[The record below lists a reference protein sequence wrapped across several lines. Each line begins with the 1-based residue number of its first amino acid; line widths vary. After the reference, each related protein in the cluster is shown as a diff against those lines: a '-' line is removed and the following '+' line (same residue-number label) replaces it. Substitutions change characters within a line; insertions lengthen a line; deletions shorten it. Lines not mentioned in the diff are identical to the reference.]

1 MRLHNIKMKPKD
13 IAALVKLGEST
24 ISRIIIQSTPGKVK
38 PRTYRER
45 CVVVS
50 VTKEDHA
57 IIAEYAKVEGIPMHE
72 ALHSLLHDARS
83 AELVDVIKR
92 EVAVIMKA
100 AKTEVAIIKKKWWQL

>member
-13 IAALVKLGEST
+13 IASLVKLGEST
-24 ISRIIIQSTPGKVK
+24 ISRIIIQSTPDKVK
-38 PRTYRER
+38 PRTDRES

-57 IIAEYAKVEGIPMHE
+57 LIAEYAKVEGILMHE